1 MKQRCERN
9 EKKNMVLLTAEHIRK
24 SYGTRVIFDDISFSI
39 HEGDKIGVVGVNGTG
54 KSTLLKIV
62 AGAGQPDS
70 GDIVTMNGM
79 KIGYLSQSPVF
90 AAGTTVLEQV
100 FCGDNPVM
108 ALVREYE
115 TTLKALEQ
123 NPHDMA
129 LTKKVAEISERMDK
143 AEAWSLESEAKNILT
158 KLGITDFS
166 QMVETLSGGQRKRV
180 ALAAAL
186 IAPVDLLILD
196 EPTNHI
202 DNETVEWL
210 EKHLSK
216 YSKALLMVT
225 HDRYFLDRVANRMLE
240 LEKGKIYAYQANFTK
255 YLEMK
260 AEREERLAAE
270 ERKRQNFLRNELEWV
285 RRGAKARTTK
295 QKARLDRFEEIAS
308 IQAPE
313 EKQNV
318 ELSSAGSR
326 LGKKTIELKNVCK
339 AFGEKV
345 CIKDFSYII
354 LRNDRVGIT
363 GKNGCGKT
371 TLLKL
376 MTGQLQPDSGTVEMG
391 ETVKIGVFAQENETW
406 DETQQVLAYIKDTAE
421 YVQTAEGRISASQLL
436 EKFLFPV
443 SMQRGPI
450 SMLSGGEK
458 RRLYLAKVLIESPN
472 ILFLDE
478 PTNDLDI
485 ETLMI
490 LEEYLEH
497 FQGAV
502 VTVSHDR
509 YFLDKTVGRIFAFLG
524 DGNIKQFEGSYT
536 DYREAWEKQFVPQ
549 PTTTQKKEMVVAE
562 KKEPRKLLKMTYK
575 DQREYDSIGDEIEQ
589 LENKIDTLEQQMAEC
604 TTDYIKLQALTEEK
618 EATAAVLEQKM
629 ERWLVLSE
637 LAEEIEK
644 NRQQNSR

>member
-1 MKQRCERN
+1 
-9 EKKNMVLLTAEHIRK
+9 MVLLTAENIRK
-24 SYGTRVIFDDISFSI
+24 SYGTRIIFDDISFSI

-62 AGAGQPDS
+62 AGVGQADS
-70 GDIVTMNGM
+70 GEIITMNGM
-79 KIGYLSQSPVF
+79 KIGYLPQAPVF
-90 AAGTTVLEQV
+90 QAGTTVLEQV
-100 FCGDNPVM
+100 FTGDYPQM
-108 ALVREYE
+108 ELVRAYE
-115 TTLKALEQ
+115 ACLKELEQ
-123 NPHDMA
+123 APSDST
-129 LTKKVAEISERMDK
+129 LAEKAAVLAEKMDK

-158 KLGITDFS
+158 RLGISDFS
-166 QMVETLSGGQRKRV
+166 RKVETLSGGQRKRV

-210 EKHLSK
+210 EKHLEK

-240 LEKGKIYAYQANFTK
+240 LEKGKVYPYQANFTK
-255 YLEMK
+255 FLEMK
-260 AEREERLAAE
+260 AEREELLAAN

-285 RRGAKARTTK
+285 RRGAQARSTK
-295 QKARLDRFEEIAS
+295 QKARLQRFEEVSA
-308 IQAPE
+308 QKAPE

-318 ELSSAGSR
+318 ELSSMGSR
-326 LGKKTIELKNVCK
+326 LGKKTIELSHVCK
-339 AFGEKV
+339 SFGGKEY
-345 CIKDFSYII
+345 IHDFSYLI

-363 GKNGCGKT
+363 GNNGCGKT
-371 TLLKL
+371 TLLKI
-376 MTGQLQPDSGTVEMG
+376 MTEQLAPDSGTVTRG

-406 DETQQVLAYIKDTAE
+406 DENQRVLDYIRDTAE
-421 YVQTAEGRISASQLL
+421 YVPTADGKLSASQML

-458 RRLYLAKVLIESPN
+458 RRLYLAKVLMESPN

-502 VTVSHDR
+502 VAVSHDR
-509 YFLDKTVGRIFAFLG
+509 YFLDKTMRRIFAFLG
-524 DGNIKQFEGSYT
+524 NGRIKQYEGGYT
-536 DYREAWEKQFVPQ
+536 DFREAYLKEKGSNTPA
-549 PTTTQKKEMVVAE
+549 PAPKKETKPEIKTE
-562 KKEPRKLLKMTYK
+562 KKLLKMTYK
-575 DQREYDSIGDEIEQ
+575 DQREYDTIGGEINELETKISV
-589 LENKIDTLEQQMAEC
+589 LENAMAEC
-604 TTDYIKLQALTEEK
+604 TTDYMRLQELSEEK
-618 EATAAVLEQKM
+618 EALDNKLEERM
-629 ERWLVLSE
+629 ERWMELNE

-644 NRQQNSR
+644 NRKVQNT

>member
-1 MKQRCERN
+1 
-9 EKKNMVLLTAEHIRK
+9 MVLLTAEHICK

-62 AGAGQPDS
+62 AGVVQADS
-70 GDIVTMNGM
+70 GEIVTVNGM
-79 KIGYLSQSPVF
+79 KMGYLSQSPVF

-115 TTLKALEQ
+115 TTLKALEEHPQ
-123 NPHDMA
+123 DMA

-240 LEKGKIYAYQANFTK
+240 LEKGKIYGYQANFTK
-255 YLEMK
+255 FLEMK

-270 ERKRQNFLRNELEWV
+270 ERKRQNFLRTELEWV

-295 QKARLDRFEEIAS
+295 QKARLDRFEEIS
-308 IQAPE
+308 SKQAPE

-318 ELSSAGSR
+318 ELSSVGSR

-339 AFGEKV
+339 SFGEKV

-363 GKNGCGKT
+363 GQNGCGKT
-371 TLLKL
+371 TLLKM
-376 MTGQLQPDSGTVEMG
+376 MTGQLQPDSGTVERG
-391 ETVKIGVFAQENETW
+391 ETVKIAVFAQENEDW

-458 RRLYLAKVLIESPN
+458 RRLYLAKVLMEAPN

-524 DGNIKQFEGSYT
+524 DGKIKQFEGGYT

-549 PTTTQKKEMVVAE
+549 ITTAPKKETIVAE
-562 KKEPRKLLKMTYK
+562 KKEPRKLMKMTYK
-575 DQREYDSIGDEIEQ
+575 DQREYDSIGDEIEA
-589 LENKIDTLEQQMAEC
+589 LENKINTLEQQMAEC
-604 TTDYIKLQALTEEK
+604 TTDYMKLQELTEEK
-618 EATAAVLEQKM
+618 DATAEILEQKM
-629 ERWLVLSE
+629 ERWMVLSE
-637 LAEEIEK
+637 LAEEIER